1 MATKEELSQL
11 IESVL
16 NLKQGTYLILG
27 TDDEANLVQET
38 PTLAKV
44 REAISTP
51 ERKCKYVDTVNLKL
65 PGAGSFGKRI
75 VMLVDDTGM
84 LDDLPTNGLAFHV
97 VSSIN
102 GFSHDI
108 HGTAVVVNDYDF

>member
-27 TDDEANLVQET
+27 TDDEAHLISET

-51 ERKCKYVDTVNLKL
+51 ERKCKYCDTISLKL

-75 VMLVDDTGM
+75 VMLIDDTGM
-84 LDDLPTNGLAFHV
+84 LDDLPINGLAFHV
-97 VSSIN
+97 ASTMN
-102 GFSHDI
+102 GFSHNI